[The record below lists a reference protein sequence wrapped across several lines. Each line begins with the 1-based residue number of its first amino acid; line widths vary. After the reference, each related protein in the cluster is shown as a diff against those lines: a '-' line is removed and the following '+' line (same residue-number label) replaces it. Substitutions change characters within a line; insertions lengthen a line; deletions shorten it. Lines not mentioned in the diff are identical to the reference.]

1 MSESRFCLW
10 AVVGWE
16 MCGCVD
22 RADILLQYKSLQ
34 MFCWYYSEL
43 EYRYYR
49 AVGGVS
55 AQVSRLLP
63 YQKDGFHATVI
74 IVILAIGVV
83 INVQN
88 LTVRSN
94 IVVKY
99 TEIQHIA
106 CVGAGYVGGPTCAM
120 IAYKCPEIRVTVV
133 DMNAEKIKQWN
144 SDHLPIFE
152 PDLDEIVKSCR
163 GKNLFFSDDIPSAI
177 RNAQLIFM
185 SVNTPT
191 KTYGKGKGMAPDL
204 KYVESV
210 SRAIAEYSCGPKII
224 VEKST
229 VPVKAA
235 ESISAILNEAQK
247 KNPQLSFQ
255 VLSNPEF
262 LSEGTAI
269 NNLANPDR
277 VLIGGESSPD
287 GLAAMAQLI
296 QIYEHWVPRERII
309 TTNTWSSELSKLAS
323 TFYNFGS
330 GKQYIAIKAANAFL
344 AQRISSI
351 NAISA
356 ICEATGADIREVSYA
371 IGRDTRIGNQFLQA
385 SVGFGGSCFQK
396 DVLSLVYLAGSLN
409 LHKVADYWLQVV
421 EINNWQRRR
430 FADKIIS
437 EMFNTVS
444 NKRIAIFGF
453 AFKKNTADTRESSAI
468 HIVKYLLD
476 EDAKLVVYDPKVPES
491 QMRYELNQIS
501 SKETGIHHIFTFY
514 CFCLFHMFEFI
525 LLQDGEEFIMKKM
538 NLQRKSF
545 RDFFSVERLFTF
557 SKNPYE
563 AAMNSHAI
571 VVLTEWDEFKSY
583 DYRYIFNSMAQP
595 ASIFD
600 GRLILDHNKLRE
612 IGFNVSAI
620 GIASSQ
626 SCKNCYK

>member
-1 MSESRFCLW
+1 MAF
-10 AVVGWE
+10 
-16 MCGCVD
+16 MQQ
-22 RADILLQYKSLQ
+22 I
-34 MFCWYYSEL
+34 
-43 EYRYYR
+43 
-49 AVGGVS
+49 
-55 AQVSRLLP
+55 
-63 YQKDGFHATVI
+63 
-74 IVILAIGVV
+74 
-83 INVQN
+83 QN
-88 LTVRSN
+88 
-94 IVVKY
+94 
-99 TEIQHIA
+99 IA

-210 SRAIAEYSCGPKII
+210 SRAIAEYSCGPKIV

-277 VLIGGESSPD
+277 VLIGGESSSD

-309 TTNTWSSELSKLAS
+309 TTNTWSSELSKL
-323 TFYNFGS
+323 
-330 GKQYIAIKAANAFL
+330 AANAFL

-501 SKETGIHHIFTFY
+501 SKET
-514 CFCLFHMFEFI
+514 
-525 LLQDGEEFIMKKM
+525 
-538 NLQRKSF
+538 
-545 RDFFSVERLFTF
+545 VERLFTF

>member
-1 MSESRFCLW
+1 MAF
-10 AVVGWE
+10 
-16 MCGCVD
+16 M
-22 RADILLQYKSLQ
+22 Q
-34 MFCWYYSEL
+34 
-43 EYRYYR
+43 
-49 AVGGVS
+49 
-55 AQVSRLLP
+55 QVE
-63 YQKDGFHATVI
+63 
-74 IVILAIGVV
+74 
-83 INVQN
+83 N
-88 LTVRSN
+88 
-94 IVVKY
+94 
-99 TEIQHIA
+99 IA

-152 PDLDEIVKSCR
+152 PDLDKIVKSCR
-163 GKNLFFSDDIPSAI
+163 GRNLFFSDDIPSAI

-191 KTYGKGKGMAPDL
+191 KTYGRGKGMAPDL

-210 SRAIAEYSCGPKII
+210 SRAIAEHSRGPKIV

-235 ESISAILNEAQK
+235 ESITTILNKAQK

-269 NNLANPDR
+269 NDLENPDR
-277 VLIGGESSPD
+277 VLIGGESTPD

-296 QIYEHWVPRERII
+296 QIYEHW
-309 TTNTWSSELSKLAS
+309 
-323 TFYNFGS
+323 
-330 GKQYIAIKAANAFL
+330 AANAFL

-437 EMFNTVS
+437 EMFDTVS
-444 NKRIAIFGF
+444 SKRIAIFGF

-468 HIVKYLLD
+468 YIVKYLLD

-491 QMRYELNQIS
+491 QIRYELHQIT
-501 SKETGIHHIFTFY
+501 SKETV
-514 CFCLFHMFEFI
+514 
-525 LLQDGEEFIMKKM
+525 DK
-538 NLQRKSF
+538 
-545 RDFFSVERLFTF
+545 LFTF
-557 SKNPYE
+557 SKDPYE

-583 DYRYIFNSMAQP
+583 DYKYIFNSMAQP
-595 ASIFD
+595 ASVFD

-612 IGFNVSAI
+612 IGFHVSAI

>member
-1 MSESRFCLW
+1 MAFTQQIE
-10 AVVGWE
+10 
-16 MCGCVD
+16 
-22 RADILLQYKSLQ
+22 
-34 MFCWYYSEL
+34 
-43 EYRYYR
+43 
-49 AVGGVS
+49 
-55 AQVSRLLP
+55 
-63 YQKDGFHATVI
+63 
-74 IVILAIGVV
+74 
-83 INVQN
+83 N
-88 LTVRSN
+88 
-94 IVVKY
+94 
-99 TEIQHIA
+99 IA
-106 CVGAGYVGGPTCAM
+106 CIGAGYVGGPTCAM
-120 IAYKCPEIRVTVV
+120 IAYKCPEICVTVV
-133 DMNAEKIKQWN
+133 DMNAEKIEQWN
-144 SDHLPIFE
+144 SDQLPIFE

-163 GKNLFFSDDIPSAI
+163 GRNLFFSNDISSAI

-210 SRAIAEYSCGPKII
+210 SRAIAEYSCGPKI
-224 VEKST
+224 
-229 VPVKAA
+229 
-235 ESISAILNEAQK
+235 
-247 KNPQLSFQ
+247 

-269 NNLANPDR
+269 NDLANPDR

-296 QIYEHWVPRERII
+296 QIYEHW
-309 TTNTWSSELSKLAS
+309 
-323 TFYNFGS
+323 
-330 GKQYIAIKAANAFL
+330 AANAFL

-371 IGRDTRIGNQFLQA
+371 IGRDTRIGDQFLQA

-409 LHKVADYWLQVV
+409 LHQVADYWLQVV

-476 EDAKLVVYDPKVPES
+476 EDARLVIYDPKVPES
-491 QMRYELNQIS
+491 QMRYELYQIS
-501 SKETGIHHIFTFY
+501 SKEAV
-514 CFCLFHMFEFI
+514 
-525 LLQDGEEFIMKKM
+525 DK
-538 NLQRKSF
+538 
-545 RDFFSVERLFTF
+545 LFTF
-557 SKNPYE
+557 SKDPYE

-571 VVLTEWDEFKSY
+571 VVLTEWDEFKNY
-583 DYRYIFNSMAQP
+583 DYTCIFKSMAQP

-600 GRLILDHNKLRE
+600 GRLILDH
-612 IGFNVSAI
+612 
-620 GIASSQ
+620 
-626 SCKNCYK
+626 KNCAKLVLMYRQSESPHHNRAKIAINKFL

>member
-1 MSESRFCLW
+1 
-10 AVVGWE
+10 
-16 MCGCVD
+16 
-22 RADILLQYKSLQ
+22 

-63 YQKDGFHATVI
+63 YQKDGFHATDLKFFI
-74 IVILAIGVV
+74 SINVILAINVV

-99 TEIQHIA
+99 TEIQNIA

-210 SRAIAEYSCGPKII
+210 SRAIAEYSCGPKIV

-277 VLIGGESSPD
+277 VLIGGESSSD

-309 TTNTWSSELSKLAS
+309 TTNTWSSELSKLAR
-323 TFYNFGS
+323 
-330 GKQYIAIKAANAFL
+330 KQYIAVKAANAFL

-501 SKETGIHHIFTFY
+501 SKET
-514 CFCLFHMFEFI
+514 
-525 LLQDGEEFIMKKM
+525 
-538 NLQRKSF
+538 
-545 RDFFSVERLFTF
+545 VERLFTF

>member
-1 MSESRFCLW
+1 MAFMQQAIKIFGNLAGAW
-10 AVVGWE
+10 VG
-16 MCGCVD
+16 
-22 RADILLQYKSLQ
+22 
-34 MFCWYYSEL
+34 F
-43 EYRYYR
+43 
-49 AVGGVS
+49 
-55 AQVSRLLP
+55 RLA
-63 YQKDGFHATVI
+63 GF
-74 IVILAIGVV
+74 
-83 INVQN
+83 N
-88 LTVRSN
+88 
-94 IVVKY
+94 
-99 TEIQHIA
+99 EIEDIA

-120 IAYKCPEIRVTVV
+120 IAYKCPEVRVTVV

-152 PDLDEIVKSCR
+152 PGLDEVVKSCR
-163 GKNLFFSDDIPSAI
+163 GRNLFFSDDIPTAI

-191 KTYGKGKGMAPDL
+191 KTYGRGKGMAPDL

-210 SRAIAEYSCGPKII
+210 SRAIAEHSGGPKIV

-255 VLSNPEF
+255 ACVSNVLSNPEF
-262 LSEGTAI
+262 LSEGTAMTD
-269 NNLANPDR
+269 LENPDR

-296 QIYEHWVPRERII
+296 QIYEHWVPRDRII
-309 TTNTWSSELSKLAS
+309 TTNTWSSELSKL
-323 TFYNFGS
+323 T
-330 GKQYIAIKAANAFL
+330 ANAFL

-351 NAISA
+351 NTISA

-371 IGRDTRIGNQFLQA
+371 VGRDTRIGNQFLQA

-409 LHKVADYWLQVV
+409 LHEVADYWLQVV

-437 EMFNTVS
+437 EMFDTVS
-444 NKRIAIFGF
+444 NKRIAVFGF

-476 EDAKLVVYDPKVPES
+476 EDAEVVVYDPKVPES

-501 SKETGIHHIFTFY
+501 SGEIGWIFQTY
-514 CFCLFHMFEFI
+514 NY
-525 LLQDGEEFIMKKM
+525 K
-538 NLQRKSF
+538 
-545 RDFFSVERLFTF
+545 
-557 SKNPYE
+557 
-563 AAMNSHAI
+563 
-571 VVLTEWDEFKSY
+571 
-583 DYRYIFNSMAQP
+583 YIFNSMAQP

-600 GRLILDHNKLRE
+600 GRLILDHQKLRD
-612 IGFNVSAI
+612 IGFHVTAI
-620 GIASSQ
+620 GIAPLQ
-626 SCKNCYK
+626 SCKNCYR

>member
-1 MSESRFCLW
+1 MAFTQQIE
-10 AVVGWE
+10 
-16 MCGCVD
+16 
-22 RADILLQYKSLQ
+22 
-34 MFCWYYSEL
+34 
-43 EYRYYR
+43 
-49 AVGGVS
+49 
-55 AQVSRLLP
+55 
-63 YQKDGFHATVI
+63 
-74 IVILAIGVV
+74 
-83 INVQN
+83 N
-88 LTVRSN
+88 
-94 IVVKY
+94 
-99 TEIQHIA
+99 IA
-106 CVGAGYVGGPTCAM
+106 CIGAGYVGGPTCAM
-120 IAYKCPEIRVTVV
+120 IAYKCPEICVTVV
-133 DMNAEKIKQWN
+133 DMNAEKIEQWN
-144 SDHLPIFE
+144 SDQLPIFE

-163 GKNLFFSDDIPSAI
+163 GRNLFFSNDISSAI

-210 SRAIAEYSCGPKII
+210 SRAIAEYSCGPKIV

-247 KNPQLSFQ
+247 KNPQLLFQ

-269 NNLANPDR
+269 NDLANPDR

-296 QIYEHWVPRERII
+296 QIYEHWVPREKII
-309 TTNTWSSELSKLAS
+309 TTNTWSSELSKL
-323 TFYNFGS
+323 
-330 GKQYIAIKAANAFL
+330 AANAFL

-371 IGRDTRIGNQFLQA
+371 IGRDTRIGDQFLQA

-409 LHKVADYWLQVV
+409 LHQVADYWLQVV

-476 EDAKLVVYDPKVPES
+476 EDARLVIYDPKVPES
-491 QMRYELNQIS
+491 QMRYELYQIS
-501 SKETGIHHIFTFY
+501 SKEAV
-514 CFCLFHMFEFI
+514 
-525 LLQDGEEFIMKKM
+525 DK
-538 NLQRKSF
+538 
-545 RDFFSVERLFTF
+545 LFTF
-557 SKNPYE
+557 SKDPYE

-571 VVLTEWDEFKSY
+571 VVLTEWDEFKNY
-583 DYRYIFNSMAQP
+583 DYTCIFKSMAQP

-600 GRLILDHNKLRE
+600 GRLILDHKKLRE